1 MEIAVKSAKVI
12 FSLIVPAMLTTAC
25 GNNGSET
32 RFNLID
38 LPDEKKVEVW
48 IDDALFTSYIYPDHH
63 KKPVLF
69 PIKTASGK
77 VITRSF
83 PFDTIPGEHSDHI
96 HHAAIR
102 SIQGRDDSG
111 SLDVVNEWRAPD
123 GSVLLEAY
131 TRFIFSAP
139 GASRMIDRITTLQAL
154 NQEVIFKDN
163 KEGMLAVGVVSALE
177 LPLGNYLSSEGLEG
191 EEVWGTRARW
201 MKLYG
206 TMEDEK
212 VSIIIFDH
220 PDNVGYPAC
229 WQNRGDGLI
238 SANPLGQSVF
248 QMESRCWILN
258 WLPMNRSLSSSGY

>member
-1 MEIAVKSAKVI
+1 M
-12 FSLIVPAMLTTAC
+12 
-25 GNNGSET
+25 N
-32 RFNLID
+32 
-38 LPDEKKVEVW
+38 
-48 IDDALFTSYIYPDHH
+48 
-63 KKPVLF
+63 
-69 PIKTASGK
+69 
-77 VITRSF
+77 
-83 PFDTIPGEHSDHI
+83 GEHPMEVYCLK
-96 HHAAIR
+96 
-102 SIQGRDDSG
+102 SIPS
-111 SLDVVNEWRAPD
+111 
-123 GSVLLEAY
+123 
-131 TRFIFSAP
+131 FIFSAP

-177 LPLGNYLSSEGLEG
+177 LPPGNYLSSEGLEG

-248 QMESRCWILN
+248 SNGEQVLDFKLAPNESVSFKFRILIH
-258 WLPMNRSLSSSGY
+258 SGKKLNTASIDIVADEFAKLQTPVID